1 MFIVWLL
8 LCSKAWKCTVLRDYL
23 HWNCELWRCA
33 FRFHS
38 SFLTISFSSRF
49 FSFALMLALNKHGVN
64 AWNLFGWV
72 GSLRLVHLCIFRIN
86 SHTRT
91 TQTTSK
97 QARAEQMAN
106 FMAGD
111 GKCIFI
117 RINLHIRLFSSC
129 HKCEQGNLLARHCAP
144 SSSDASLLF
153 SHIYR
158 FCSWLKPDYQFSL
171 QFYAISY
178 HSSIQFAKQTQR
190 LSLSFV
196 SCLPFNAVDI
206 LGNWFKLWR
215 A

>member
-86 SHTRT
+86 SHTHT

-144 SSSDASLLF
+144 SSS
-153 SHIYR
+153 
-158 FCSWLKPDYQFSL
+158 KM
-171 QFYAISY
+171 
-178 HSSIQFAKQTQR
+178 R
-190 LSLSFV
+190 LCCFHTFIAFV
-196 SCLPFNAVDI
+196 H
-206 LGNWFKLWR
+206 G
-215 A
+215 